1 MEVRAEGAT
10 LASQQLKV
18 RDLAPNSGRDITIDL
33 PELDDRETFLN
44 ILVTKDSRTPYSEAN
59 HPIAVYQ
66 FQLKE
71 QTATKSPLMNAS
83 ATPLQIVDERLS
95 YSITGHNFRVVFSK
109 VSGKLSEWQVNGVDQ
124 VTREPKINFF
134 KPMID
139 NHKQEYEGLWL
150 SLIHI

>member
-1 MEVRAEGAT
+1 M
-10 LASQQLKV
+10 

-33 PELDDRETFLN
+33 PELDDRETFSTSS
-44 ILVTKDSRTPYSEAN
+44 VTKDSRTPYSEAN

-71 QTATKSPLMNAS
+71 QTATKSPLLMNAS

-109 VSGKLSEWQVNGVDQ
+109 VNGKLSEWQVNGVDR

-139 NHKQEYEGLWL
+139 KLQAG
-150 SLIHI
+150 I

>member
-1 MEVRAEGAT
+1 
-10 LASQQLKV
+10 
-18 RDLAPNSGRDITIDL
+18 DLAPNSGRDITIDL

-59 HPIAVYQ
+59 HPIVVYQ

-95 YSITGHNFRVVFSK
+95 YSITG
-109 VSGKLSEWQVNGVDQ
+109 
-124 VTREPKINFF
+124 
-134 KPMID
+134 
-139 NHKQEYEGLWL
+139 
-150 SLIHI
+150 